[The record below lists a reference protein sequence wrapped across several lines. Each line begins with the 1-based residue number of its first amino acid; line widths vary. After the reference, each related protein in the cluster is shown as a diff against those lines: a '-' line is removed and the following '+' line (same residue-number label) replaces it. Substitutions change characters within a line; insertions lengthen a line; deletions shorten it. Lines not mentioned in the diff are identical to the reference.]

1 MQMKVIM
8 KYLKPFAGMILVS
21 LLILFGQAIGE
32 LSLPNLMSDIV
43 NTGIQNG
50 GVEQEAPE
58 ALPSDG
64 FALMTLF
71 MNEEDKETFQNS
83 YQLIAGG
90 SAEAEAYS
98 AEFPESQ
105 KADFYVLDETDP
117 EQLTSLESIFGK
129 ATYSFVTFMKEMS
142 AQQGN
147 ASAVDAK
154 SGFEDVDMNQLYA
167 LLPQLQQLPQEA
179 FVASMEVADAAEPM
193 LYSQIGIL
201 FTKLFYED
209 LGADMDALQNQYI
222 MTKGAQMLA
231 IAVAVSVAS
240 VAVAYFSSRIAAK
253 VSGRMRRDV
262 FAKVESFSNT
272 EFDNFSTASLITRTT
287 NDVQQIQQLITI
299 GIRMLCYAP
308 ILATGGLIMAID
320 KSVSL
325 AWTIAVAVIAL
336 VGIMMTI
343 LSIAMPKF
351 KVLQSLTDR
360 LNLVSRENL
369 SGMMVIRAFGNEPFE
384 ENRFNDA
391 NEDYTYTN
399 RFVQRLMSLLMPAM
413 MLVMNGVSLMI
424 IWFGS
429 KQVADSALQIGDMMA
444 YIQYVMQIIMAFLM
458 ISMMFIFL
466 PRASVSATRIGE
478 VLDTDLIITDP
489 TEAQP
494 SLKNEGLI
502 TFNNVSYHYPKA
514 SENVLNNIS
523 FTARPGETTAII
535 GSTGSGKS
543 TLINLIPRF
552 YDVTDGAIEIDG
564 IDIRKMTQ
572 ADLRRNIGYVPQKG
586 MLFSGDIA
594 SNVLYGKDDASMDDV
609 MEAIEVAQAKN
620 FVSEMEDGIKTAI
633 AQGGGNVSGGQKQ
646 RLAIA
651 RALVKKAPI
660 YIFDDSFSALDFK
673 TDAALRS
680 ALHAYT
686 NNATVLIVAQR
697 ISTIMD
703 AEQIIVLDKGRIVGI
718 GTHDALMKNCETYQE
733 IAKSQLSEEEL
744 A

>member
-1 MQMKVIM
+1 MKVIM
-8 KYLKPFAGMILVS
+8 KYLKPFAGTILVS

-58 ALPSDG
+58 ALPAEG

-71 MNEEDKETFQNS
+71 MDEEDKETFQES
-83 YQLIAGG
+83 YELIEGG
-90 SAEAEAYS
+90 SAEAEAYN

-105 KADFYVLDETDP
+105 ETDFYVLDETDP
-117 EQLTSLESIFGK
+117 EQLISLESIFSK
-129 ATYSFVTFMKEMS
+129 ASYSFVTFMQEMGG
-142 AQQGN
+142 QQGGT
-147 ASAVDAK
+147 AAVDAE
-154 SGFEDVDMNQLYA
+154 SGFENVDLDQLYA
-167 LLPQLQQLPQEA
+167 LVPQLQQLPQEA
-179 FVASMEVADAAEPM
+179 FTASMDVADAAEPM

-201 FTKLFYED
+201 FTKLFYQD

-336 VGIMMTI
+336 IGIMMSI

-413 MLVMNGVSLMI
+413 MLVMNGVSLLI

-429 KQVADSALQIGDMMA
+429 QQVADSALQIGDMMA

-478 VLDTDLIITDP
+478 VLDTDLSITDP
-489 TEAQP
+489 NDAQP

-502 TFNNVSYHYPKA
+502 TFKDVSYHYPKA

-572 ADLRRNIGYVPQKG
+572 ADLRANIGYVPQKG
-586 MLFSGDIA
+586 MLFSGNIVSNIA
-594 SNVLYGKDDASMDDV
+594 YGKDDASTDEIMK
-609 MEAIEVAQAKN
+609 ALEVAQAKN
-620 FVSEMEDGIKTAI
+620 FVSEMEDGIETAI

-646 RLAIA
+646 RLSIA

-680 ALHAYT
+680 ALDAYT
-686 NNATVLIVAQR
+686 DNATVLIVAQR

>member
-1 MQMKVIM
+1 MKVIM
-8 KYLKPFAGMILVS
+8 KYLKPFAGTILVS

-58 ALPSDG
+58 ALPAEG
-64 FALMTLF
+64 FALMILF
-71 MNEEDKETFQNS
+71 MDEEDKETFQES
-83 YQLIAGG
+83 YELIEGG
-90 SAEAEAYS
+90 SAEAEAYN

-105 KADFYVLDETDP
+105 ETDFYVLDETDP
-117 EQLTSLESIFGK
+117 EQLISLESIFSK
-129 ATYSFVTFMKEMS
+129 ASYSFVTFMQEMGG
-142 AQQGN
+142 QQGGT
-147 ASAVDAK
+147 AAVDAE
-154 SGFEDVDMNQLYA
+154 SGFENVDLDQLYA
-167 LLPQLQQLPQEA
+167 LVPQLQQLPQEA
-179 FVASMEVADAAEPM
+179 FTASMDVADAAEPM

-336 VGIMMTI
+336 IGIMMSI

-413 MLVMNGVSLMI
+413 MLVMNGVSLLI

-429 KQVADSALQIGDMMA
+429 QQVADSALQIGDMMA

-478 VLDTDLIITDP
+478 VLDTDLSITDP
-489 TEAQP
+489 NDAQP

-502 TFNNVSYHYPKA
+502 TFKDVSYHYPKA

-572 ADLRRNIGYVPQKG
+572 ADLRANIGYVPQKG
-586 MLFSGDIA
+586 MLFSGNIVSNIA
-594 SNVLYGKDDASMDDV
+594 YGKDDASTDEIMK
-609 MEAIEVAQAKN
+609 ALEVAQAKN
-620 FVSEMEDGIKTAI
+620 FVSEMEDGIETAI

-646 RLAIA
+646 RLSIA

-680 ALHAYT
+680 ALDAYT
-686 NNATVLIVAQR
+686 DNATVLIVAQR

>member
-1 MQMKVIM
+1 MKVIM
-8 KYLKPFAGMILVS
+8 KYLKPFAGTILVS

-58 ALPSDG
+58 ALPAEG

-71 MNEEDKETFQNS
+71 MDEEDKETFQES
-83 YQLIAGG
+83 YELIEGG
-90 SAEAEAYS
+90 TAEAEAYN

-105 KADFYVLDETDP
+105 ETDFYVLDETDP
-117 EQLTSLESIFGK
+117 EQLISLESIFSK
-129 ATYSFVTFMKEMS
+129 ASYSFVTFMQEMGG
-142 AQQGN
+142 QQGGT
-147 ASAVDAK
+147 AAVDAE
-154 SGFEDVDMNQLYA
+154 SGLENVDLDQLYA
-167 LLPQLQQLPQEA
+167 LVPQLQQLPQEA
-179 FVASMEVADAAEPM
+179 FTASMDVADAAEPM

-201 FTKLFYED
+201 FTKLFYQD

-336 VGIMMTI
+336 IGIMMSI

-413 MLVMNGVSLMI
+413 MLVMNGVSLLI

-429 KQVADSALQIGDMMA
+429 QQVADSALQIGDMMA

-478 VLDTDLIITDP
+478 VLDTDLSITDP
-489 TEAQP
+489 NDAQP

-502 TFNNVSYHYPKA
+502 TFKDVSYHYPKA

-572 ADLRRNIGYVPQKG
+572 ADLRANIGYVPQKG
-586 MLFSGDIA
+586 MLFSGNIVSNIA
-594 SNVLYGKDDASMDDV
+594 YGKDDASTDEIMK
-609 MEAIEVAQAKN
+609 ALEVAQAKN
-620 FVSEMEDGIKTAI
+620 FVSEMEDGIETAI

-646 RLAIA
+646 RLSIA

-680 ALHAYT
+680 ALDAYT
-686 NNATVLIVAQR
+686 DNATVLIVAQR

>member
-1 MQMKVIM
+1 MKVIM
-8 KYLKPFAGMILVS
+8 KYLKPFAGTILVS

-58 ALPSDG
+58 ALPAEG

-71 MNEEDKETFQNS
+71 MDEEDKETFQES
-83 YQLIAGG
+83 YELIEGG
-90 SAEAEAYS
+90 SAEAEAYN

-105 KADFYVLDETDP
+105 ETDFYVLDETDP
-117 EQLTSLESIFGK
+117 EQLISLESIFSK
-129 ATYSFVTFMKEMS
+129 ASYSFVTFMQEMGG
-142 AQQGN
+142 QQGGT
-147 ASAVDAK
+147 AAVDAE
-154 SGFEDVDMNQLYA
+154 SGFENVDLDQLYA
-167 LLPQLQQLPQEA
+167 LVPQLQQLPQEA
-179 FVASMEVADAAEPM
+179 FTASMDVADAAEPM

-201 FTKLFYED
+201 FTKLFYQD

-336 VGIMMTI
+336 IGIMMSI

-413 MLVMNGVSLMI
+413 MLVMNGVSLLI

-429 KQVADSALQIGDMMA
+429 QQVADSALQIGDMMA

-478 VLDTDLIITDP
+478 VLDTDLSITDP
-489 TEAQP
+489 NDAQP

-502 TFNNVSYHYPKA
+502 TFKDVSYHYPKA

-572 ADLRRNIGYVPQKG
+572 ADLRANIGYVPQKG
-586 MLFSGDIA
+586 MLFSGNVVSNIA
-594 SNVLYGKDDASMDDV
+594 YGKDDASTDEIMK
-609 MEAIEVAQAKN
+609 ALEVAQAKN
-620 FVSEMEDGIKTAI
+620 FVSEMEDGIETAI

-646 RLAIA
+646 RLSIA

-680 ALHAYT
+680 ALDAYT
-686 NNATVLIVAQR
+686 DNATVLIVAQR

>member
-1 MQMKVIM
+1 MKVIM
-8 KYLKPFAGMILVS
+8 KYLKPFAGTILVS

-58 ALPSDG
+58 ALPAEG

-71 MNEEDKETFQNS
+71 MDEEDKETFQES
-83 YQLIAGG
+83 YELIEGG
-90 SAEAEAYS
+90 SAEAEAYN

-105 KADFYVLDETDP
+105 ETDFYVLDETDP
-117 EQLTSLESIFGK
+117 EQLISLESIFSK
-129 ATYSFVTFMKEMS
+129 ASYSFVTFMQEMGG
-142 AQQGN
+142 QQGGT
-147 ASAVDAK
+147 AAVDAE
-154 SGFEDVDMNQLYA
+154 SGFENVDLDQLYA
-167 LLPQLQQLPQEA
+167 LVPQLQQLPQEA
-179 FVASMEVADAAEPM
+179 FTASMDVADAAEPM

-201 FTKLFYED
+201 FTKLFYQD

-336 VGIMMTI
+336 IGIMMSI

-413 MLVMNGVSLMI
+413 MLVMNGVSLLI

-429 KQVADSALQIGDMMA
+429 QQVADSALQIGDMMA

-478 VLDTDLIITDP
+478 VLDTDLSITDP
-489 TEAQP
+489 NDAQP

-502 TFNNVSYHYPKA
+502 TFKDVSYHYPKA
-514 SENVLNNIS
+514 NENVLTDIS

-572 ADLRRNIGYVPQKG
+572 ADLRANIGYVPQKG
-586 MLFSGDIA
+586 MLFSGNIVSNIA
-594 SNVLYGKDDASMDDV
+594 YGKDDASTDEIMK
-609 MEAIEVAQAKN
+609 ALEVAQAKN
-620 FVSEMEDGIKTAI
+620 FVSEMEDGIETAI

-646 RLAIA
+646 RLSIA

-680 ALHAYT
+680 ALDAYT
-686 NNATVLIVAQR
+686 DNATVLIVAQR

>member
-1 MQMKVIM
+1 MKVIM
-8 KYLKPFAGMILVS
+8 KYLKPFAGTILVS

-58 ALPSDG
+58 ALPAEG

-71 MNEEDKETFQNS
+71 MDEEDKETFQES
-83 YQLIAGG
+83 YELIEGG
-90 SAEAEAYS
+90 SAEAEAYN

-105 KADFYVLDETDP
+105 ETDFYVLDETDP
-117 EQLTSLESIFGK
+117 EQLISLESIFSK
-129 ATYSFVTFMKEMS
+129 ASYSFVTFMQEMGG
-142 AQQGN
+142 QQGGT
-147 ASAVDAK
+147 AAVDAEN
-154 SGFEDVDMNQLYA
+154 GFENVDLDQLYA
-167 LLPQLQQLPQEA
+167 LVPQLQQLPQEA
-179 FVASMEVADAAEPM
+179 FTASMDVADAAEPM

-201 FTKLFYED
+201 FTKLFYQD

-336 VGIMMTI
+336 IGIMMSI

-413 MLVMNGVSLMI
+413 MLVMNGVSLLI

-429 KQVADSALQIGDMMA
+429 QQVADSALQIGDMMA

-478 VLDTDLIITDP
+478 VLDTDLSITDP
-489 TEAQP
+489 NDAQP

-502 TFNNVSYHYPKA
+502 TFKDVSYHYPKA

-572 ADLRRNIGYVPQKG
+572 ADLRANIGYVPQKG
-586 MLFSGDIA
+586 MLFSGNIVSNIA
-594 SNVLYGKDDASMDDV
+594 YGKDDASTDEIMK
-609 MEAIEVAQAKN
+609 ALEVAQAKN
-620 FVSEMEDGIKTAI
+620 FVSEMEDGIETAI

-646 RLAIA
+646 RLSIA

-680 ALHAYT
+680 ALDAYT
-686 NNATVLIVAQR
+686 DNTTVLIVAQR

>member
-1 MQMKVIM
+1 MKVIM
-8 KYLKPFAGMILVS
+8 KYLKPFAGTILVS

-58 ALPSDG
+58 ALPAEG

-71 MNEEDKETFQNS
+71 MDEEDKETFQES
-83 YQLIAGG
+83 YELIEGG
-90 SAEAEAYS
+90 SAEAEAYN

-105 KADFYVLDETDP
+105 ETDFYVLDETDP
-117 EQLTSLESIFGK
+117 EQLISLESIFSK
-129 ATYSFVTFMKEMS
+129 ASYSFVTFMQEMGG
-142 AQQGN
+142 QQGGT
-147 ASAVDAK
+147 AAVDAE
-154 SGFEDVDMNQLYA
+154 SGFENVDLDQLYA
-167 LLPQLQQLPQEA
+167 LVPQLQQLPQEA
-179 FVASMEVADAAEPM
+179 FTASMDVADAAEPM

-201 FTKLFYED
+201 FTKLFYQD

-391 NEDYTYTN
+391 NEEYTYTN

-413 MLVMNGVSLMI
+413 MLVMNGVSLLI

-429 KQVADSALQIGDMMA
+429 QQVADSALQIGDMMA

-478 VLDTDLIITDP
+478 VLDTDLSITDP
-489 TEAQP
+489 NDAQP

-502 TFNNVSYHYPKA
+502 TFKDVSYHYPKA

-572 ADLRRNIGYVPQKG
+572 ADLRANIGYVPQKG
-586 MLFSGDIA
+586 MLFSGNIVSNIA
-594 SNVLYGKDDASMDDV
+594 YGKDDASTDEIMK
-609 MEAIEVAQAKN
+609 ALEVAQAKN
-620 FVSEMEDGIKTAI
+620 FVSEMEDGIETAI

-646 RLAIA
+646 RLSIA

-680 ALHAYT
+680 ALDAYT
-686 NNATVLIVAQR
+686 DNATVLIVAQR

>member
-1 MQMKVIM
+1 MKVIM
-8 KYLKPFAGMILVS
+8 KYLKPFAGTILIS

-58 ALPSDG
+58 ALPSEG

-71 MNEEDKETFQNS
+71 MDEADKETFQNS

-90 SAEAEAYS
+90 SSEAEAYS
-98 AEFPESQ
+98 EDFPESQ
-105 KADFYVLDETDP
+105 EADFYVLDETDP
-117 EQLTSLESIFGK
+117 DQLSSLESIFSK
-129 ATYSFVTFMKEMS
+129 ASYSFVTFMKEMGG
-142 AQQGN
+142 QQGN
-147 ASAVDAK
+147 DAAVDAE
-154 SGFEDVDMNQLYA
+154 SGFENVDMAQLYA
-167 LLPQLQQLPQEA
+167 LLPQLQLLPQEA
-179 FVASMEVADAAEPM
+179 FTASMDVAEAAEPM

-231 IAVAVSVAS
+231 IALAVSVAS
-240 VAVAYFSSRIAAK
+240 VAVAYFSSRIASK

-262 FAKVESFSNT
+262 FAKVESFSNA

-369 SGMMVIRAFGNEPFE
+369 SGMMVIRAFGNESFE

-413 MLVMNGVSLMI
+413 MLVMNGVSLLI

-429 KQVADSALQIGDMMA
+429 QQVADSALQIGDMMA

-478 VLDTDLIITDP
+478 VLDTELSISDP
-489 TEAQP
+489 IDAQP

-502 TFNNVSYHYPKA
+502 TFNHVSYHYPKA
-514 SENVLNNIS
+514 SENVLTDIS

-564 IDIRKMTQ
+564 VDIRKMTQ

-594 SNVLYGKDDASMDDV
+594 SNIMYGKEDASMDDV
-609 MEAIEVAQAKN
+609 MKAIEVAQAKN
-620 FVSEMEDGIKTAI
+620 FVAEMEDGIETAI

-646 RLAIA
+646 RLSIA

-686 NNATVLIVAQR
+686 DNATVLIVAQR

-703 AEQIIVLDKGRIVGI
+703 AEQIIVLDKGKIVGI

>member
-1 MQMKVIM
+1 MKVIM
-8 KYLKPFAGMILVS
+8 KYLKPFAGTILVS

-58 ALPSDG
+58 ALPAEG

-71 MNEEDKETFQNS
+71 MDEEDKETFQES
-83 YQLIAGG
+83 YELIEGG
-90 SAEAEAYS
+90 SAEAEAYN

-105 KADFYVLDETDP
+105 ETDFYVLDETDP
-117 EQLTSLESIFGK
+117 EQLISLESIFSK
-129 ATYSFVTFMKEMS
+129 ASYSFVTFMQEMGG
-142 AQQGN
+142 QQGGT
-147 ASAVDAK
+147 AAVDAE
-154 SGFEDVDMNQLYA
+154 SGFENVDLDQLYA
-167 LLPQLQQLPQEA
+167 LVPQLQQLPQEA
-179 FVASMEVADAAEPM
+179 FTASMDVADAAEPM

-336 VGIMMTI
+336 IGIMMSI

-413 MLVMNGVSLMI
+413 MLVMNGVSLLI

-429 KQVADSALQIGDMMA
+429 QQVADSALQIGDMMA

-478 VLDTDLIITDP
+478 VLDTDLSITDP
-489 TEAQP
+489 NDAQP

-502 TFNNVSYHYPKA
+502 TFKDVSYHYPKA

-572 ADLRRNIGYVPQKG
+572 ADLRANIGYVPQKG
-586 MLFSGDIA
+586 MLFSGNIVSNIA
-594 SNVLYGKDDASMDDV
+594 YGKDDASTDEIMK
-609 MEAIEVAQAKN
+609 ALEVAQAKN
-620 FVSEMEDGIKTAI
+620 FVSEMEDGIETAI

-646 RLAIA
+646 RLSIA

-680 ALHAYT
+680 ALDAYT
-686 NNATVLIVAQR
+686 DNATVLIVAQR

>member
-1 MQMKVIM
+1 MKVIM
-8 KYLKPFAGMILVS
+8 KYLKPFAGTILVS

-58 ALPSDG
+58 ALPAEG

-71 MNEEDKETFQNS
+71 MDEEDKETFQES
-83 YQLIAGG
+83 YELIEGG
-90 SAEAEAYS
+90 SAEAEAYN

-105 KADFYVLDETDP
+105 ETDFYVLDETDP
-117 EQLTSLESIFGK
+117 EQLISLESIFSK
-129 ATYSFVTFMKEMS
+129 ASYSFVTFMQEMGG
-142 AQQGN
+142 QQGGT
-147 ASAVDAK
+147 AAVDAE
-154 SGFEDVDMNQLYA
+154 SGFENVDLDQLYA
-167 LLPQLQQLPQEA
+167 LVPQLQQLPQEA
-179 FVASMEVADAAEPM
+179 FTASMDVADAAEPM

-201 FTKLFYED
+201 FTKLFYQD

-336 VGIMMTI
+336 IGIMMSI

-413 MLVMNGVSLMI
+413 MLVMNGVSLLI

-429 KQVADSALQIGDMMA
+429 QQVADSALQIGDMMA

-478 VLDTDLIITDP
+478 VLDTDLSITDP
-489 TEAQP
+489 NDAQP

-502 TFNNVSYHYPKA
+502 TFKDVSYHYPKA

-586 MLFSGDIA
+586 MLFSGDIT
-594 SNVLYGKDDASMDDV
+594 SNVLYGKDDASMEDI
-609 MEAIEVAQAKN
+609 MKAIEVAQAKN
-620 FVSEMEDGIKTAI
+620 FVSDMEDGIETAI

-686 NNATVLIVAQR
+686 DNATVLIVAQR

>member
-1 MQMKVIM
+1 MKVIM
-8 KYLKPFAGMILVS
+8 KYLKPFAGTILVS

-58 ALPSDG
+58 ALPAEG

-71 MNEEDKETFQNS
+71 MDKEDKETFQES
-83 YQLIAGG
+83 YELIEGG
-90 SAEAEAYS
+90 SAEAEAYN

-105 KADFYVLDETDP
+105 ETDFYVLDETDP
-117 EQLTSLESIFGK
+117 EQLISLESIFSK
-129 ATYSFVTFMKEMS
+129 ASYSFVTFMQEMGG
-142 AQQGN
+142 QQGGT
-147 ASAVDAK
+147 AAVDAEN
-154 SGFEDVDMNQLYA
+154 GFENVDLDQLYA
-167 LLPQLQQLPQEA
+167 LVPQLQQLPQEA
-179 FVASMEVADAAEPM
+179 FTASMDVADAAEPM

-336 VGIMMTI
+336 IGIMMSI

-413 MLVMNGVSLMI
+413 MLVMNGVSLLI

-429 KQVADSALQIGDMMA
+429 QQVADSALQIGDMMA

-478 VLDTDLIITDP
+478 VLDTDLSITDP
-489 TEAQP
+489 NDAQP

-502 TFNNVSYHYPKA
+502 TFKDVSYHYPKA

-572 ADLRRNIGYVPQKG
+572 ADLRANIGYVPQKG
-586 MLFSGDIA
+586 MLFSGNIVSNIA
-594 SNVLYGKDDASMDDV
+594 YGKDDASTDEIMK
-609 MEAIEVAQAKN
+609 ALEVAQAKN
-620 FVSEMEDGIKTAI
+620 FVSEMEDGIETAI

-646 RLAIA
+646 RLSIA

-680 ALHAYT
+680 ALDAYT
-686 NNATVLIVAQR
+686 DNATVLIVAQR

>member
-1 MQMKVIM
+1 MKVIM
-8 KYLKPFAGMILVS
+8 KYLKPFAGTILVS

-58 ALPSDG
+58 ALPAEG

-71 MNEEDKETFQNS
+71 MDEEDKETFQES
-83 YQLIAGG
+83 YELIEGG
-90 SAEAEAYS
+90 SAEAEAYN

-105 KADFYVLDETDP
+105 ETDFYVLDETDP
-117 EQLTSLESIFGK
+117 EQLISLESIFSK
-129 ATYSFVTFMKEMS
+129 ASYSFVTFMQEMGG
-142 AQQGN
+142 QQGGT
-147 ASAVDAK
+147 AAVDAE
-154 SGFEDVDMNQLYA
+154 SGFENVDLDQLYA
-167 LLPQLQQLPQEA
+167 LVPQLQQLPQEA
-179 FVASMEVADAAEPM
+179 FTASMDVADAAEPM

-201 FTKLFYED
+201 FTKLFYQD

-336 VGIMMTI
+336 IGIMMSI

-413 MLVMNGVSLMI
+413 MLVMNGVSLLI

-429 KQVADSALQIGDMMA
+429 QQVADSALQIGDMMA

-478 VLDTDLIITDP
+478 VLDTDLSITDP
-489 TEAQP
+489 NDAQP

-502 TFNNVSYHYPKA
+502 TFKDVSYHYPKA

-564 IDIRKMTQ
+564 IDIHKMTQ
-572 ADLRRNIGYVPQKG
+572 ADLRANIGYVPQKG
-586 MLFSGDIA
+586 MLFSGNIVSNIA
-594 SNVLYGKDDASMDDV
+594 YGKDDASTDEIMK
-609 MEAIEVAQAKN
+609 ALEVAQAKN
-620 FVSEMEDGIKTAI
+620 FVSEMEDGIETAI

-646 RLAIA
+646 RLSIA

-680 ALHAYT
+680 ALDAYT
-686 NNATVLIVAQR
+686 DNATVLIVAQR

>member
-1 MQMKVIM
+1 MKVIM
-8 KYLKPFAGMILVS
+8 KYLKPFAGTILVS

-58 ALPSDG
+58 ALPAEG

-71 MNEEDKETFQNS
+71 MDEEDKETFQES
-83 YQLIAGG
+83 YELIEGG
-90 SAEAEAYS
+90 SAEAEAYN

-105 KADFYVLDETDP
+105 ETDFYVLDETDP
-117 EQLTSLESIFGK
+117 EQLISLESIFSK
-129 ATYSFVTFMKEMS
+129 ASYSFVTFMQEMGG
-142 AQQGN
+142 QQGGT
-147 ASAVDAK
+147 AAVDAE
-154 SGFEDVDMNQLYA
+154 SGFENVDLDQLYA
-167 LLPQLQQLPQEA
+167 LVPQLQQLPQEA
-179 FVASMEVADAAEPM
+179 FTASMDVAAAAEPM

-201 FTKLFYED
+201 FTKLFYQD

-336 VGIMMTI
+336 IGIMMSI

-413 MLVMNGVSLMI
+413 MLVMNGVSLLI

-429 KQVADSALQIGDMMA
+429 QQVADSALQIGDMMA

-478 VLDTDLIITDP
+478 VLDTDLSITDP
-489 TEAQP
+489 NDAQP

-502 TFNNVSYHYPKA
+502 TFKDVSYHYPKA

-572 ADLRRNIGYVPQKG
+572 ADLRANIGYVPQKG
-586 MLFSGDIA
+586 MLFSGNIVSNIA
-594 SNVLYGKDDASMDDV
+594 YGKDDASTDEIMK
-609 MEAIEVAQAKN
+609 ALEVAQAKN
-620 FVSEMEDGIKTAI
+620 FVSEMEDGIETAI

-646 RLAIA
+646 RLSIA

-680 ALHAYT
+680 ALDAYT
-686 NNATVLIVAQR
+686 DNATVLIVAQR

>member
-1 MQMKVIM
+1 MKVIM
-8 KYLKPFAGMILVS
+8 KYLKPFAGTILVS

-58 ALPSDG
+58 ALPAEG

-71 MNEEDKETFQNS
+71 MDEEDKETFQES
-83 YQLIAGG
+83 YELIEGG
-90 SAEAEAYS
+90 SAEAEAYN

-105 KADFYVLDETDP
+105 ETDFYVLDETDP
-117 EQLTSLESIFGK
+117 EQLISLESIFSK
-129 ATYSFVTFMKEMS
+129 ASYSFVTFMQEMGG
-142 AQQGN
+142 QQGGT
-147 ASAVDAK
+147 AAVDAE
-154 SGFEDVDMNQLYA
+154 SGFENVDLDQLYA
-167 LLPQLQQLPQEA
+167 LVPQLQQLPQEA
-179 FVASMEVADAAEPM
+179 FTASMDVADAAEPM

-201 FTKLFYED
+201 FTKLFYQD

-336 VGIMMTI
+336 IGIMMSI

-369 SGMMVIRAFGNEPFE
+369 SGMMVIRAFGNELFE

-413 MLVMNGVSLMI
+413 MLVMNGVSLLI

-429 KQVADSALQIGDMMA
+429 QQVADSALQIGDMMA

-478 VLDTDLIITDP
+478 VLDTDLSITDP
-489 TEAQP
+489 NDAQP

-502 TFNNVSYHYPKA
+502 TFKDVSYHYPKA

-572 ADLRRNIGYVPQKG
+572 ADLRANIGYVPQKG
-586 MLFSGDIA
+586 MLFSGNIVSNIA
-594 SNVLYGKDDASMDDV
+594 YGKDDASTDEIMK
-609 MEAIEVAQAKN
+609 ALEVAQAKN
-620 FVSEMEDGIKTAI
+620 FVSEMEDGIETAI

-646 RLAIA
+646 RLSIA

-680 ALHAYT
+680 ALDAYT
-686 NNATVLIVAQR
+686 DNATVLIVAQR

>member
-1 MQMKVIM
+1 
-8 KYLKPFAGMILVS
+8 
-21 LLILFGQAIGE
+21 
-32 LSLPNLMSDIV
+32 SDIV

-58 ALPSDG
+58 ALPAEG

-71 MNEEDKETFQNS
+71 MDEEDKETFQES
-83 YQLIAGG
+83 YELIEGG
-90 SAEAEAYS
+90 SAEAEAYN

-105 KADFYVLDETDP
+105 ETDFYVLDETDP
-117 EQLTSLESIFGK
+117 EQLISLESIFSK
-129 ATYSFVTFMKEMS
+129 ASYSFVTFMQEMGG
-142 AQQGN
+142 QQGGT
-147 ASAVDAK
+147 AAVDAE
-154 SGFEDVDMNQLYA
+154 SGFENVDLDQLYA
-167 LLPQLQQLPQEA
+167 LVPQLQQLPQEA
-179 FVASMEVADAAEPM
+179 FTASMDVADAAEPM

-201 FTKLFYED
+201 FTKLFYQD

-336 VGIMMTI
+336 IGIMMSI

-413 MLVMNGVSLMI
+413 MLVMNGVSLLI

-429 KQVADSALQIGDMMA
+429 QQVADSALQIGDMMA

-478 VLDTDLIITDP
+478 VLDTDLSITDP
-489 TEAQP
+489 NDAQP

-502 TFNNVSYHYPKA
+502 TFKDVSYHYPKA

-572 ADLRRNIGYVPQKG
+572 ADLRANIGYVPQKG
-586 MLFSGDIA
+586 MLFSGNIVSNIA
-594 SNVLYGKDDASMDDV
+594 YGKDDASTDEIMK
-609 MEAIEVAQAKN
+609 ALEVAQAKN
-620 FVSEMEDGIKTAI
+620 FVSEMEDGIETAI

-646 RLAIA
+646 RLSIA

-680 ALHAYT
+680 ALDAYT
-686 NNATVLIVAQR
+686 DNATVLIVAQR

>member
-1 MQMKVIM
+1 MKVIM
-8 KYLKPFAGMILVS
+8 KYLKPFAGTILIS

-58 ALPSDG
+58 ALSTDG

-71 MNEEDKETFQNS
+71 MDTEDKETFQKS
-83 YQLIAGG
+83 YTLIEGG
-90 SAEAEAYS
+90 AAEAEAYTE
-98 AEFPESQ
+98 EFPESQ
-105 KADFYVLDETDP
+105 ETDLYVLDETDP
-117 EQLTSLESIFGK
+117 DRLSSLESIFSK
-129 ATYSFVTFMKEMS
+129 ASYSFVTFMKEMG

-147 ASAVDAK
+147 AAAVDTE
-154 SGFEDVDMNQLYA
+154 SGFENVDMDQLYA

-179 FVASMEVADAAEPM
+179 FAESRDVADAAEPM

-201 FTKLFYED
+201 FTKLFYEE
-209 LGADMDALQNQYI
+209 LGMDMDALQNRYI

-231 IAVAVSVAS
+231 IALAVSVAS

-253 VSGRMRRDV
+253 VSGKMRRDV
-262 FAKVESFSNT
+262 FAKVESFSNA

-325 AWTIAVAVIAL
+325 AWTIVVAVVAL
-336 VGIMMTI
+336 VGVMMTI
-343 LSIAMPKF
+343 MSIALPKF
-351 KVLQSLTDR
+351 KVLQSLTDK

-369 SGMMVIRAFGNEPFE
+369 SGMMVIRAFGNEKFE

-391 NEDYTYTN
+391 NEEYTYTN
-399 RFVQRLMSLLMPAM
+399 RFVQRLMAFMMPAM
-413 MLVMNGVSLMI
+413 TIIMNGVSLLI

-429 KQVADSALQIGDMMA
+429 KQVADSAMQIGDMMA

-466 PRASVSATRIGE
+466 PRASVSAVRIGE
-478 VLDTDLIITDP
+478 VLDTDLSILDP
-489 TEAQP
+489 IEPQ
-494 SLKNEGLI
+494 KIDQRKGVV
-502 TFNNVSYHYPKA
+502 TFKNVSYHYPKA
-514 SENVLNNIS
+514 SENVLKDIS
-523 FTARPGETTAII
+523 FTAKPGETTAII

-543 TLINLIPRF
+543 TMINLIPRF
-552 YDVTDGAIEIDG
+552 YDVSEGAIEIDG
-564 IDIRKMTQ
+564 VDIRKMTQ

-594 SNVLYGKDDASMDDV
+594 SNVLYGKDDASTEDIMK
-609 MEAIEVAQAKN
+609 ALEVAQAEG
-620 FVSEMEDGIKTAI
+620 FISAMEDGIETAI

-680 ALHAYT
+680 ALTGYT
-686 NNATVLIVAQR
+686 DNATVVIVAQR

-703 AEQIIVLDKGRIVGI
+703 AEQIVVLDKGKIVGI

>member
-1 MQMKVIM
+1 MKVIM
-8 KYLKPFAGMILVS
+8 KYLKPFAGTILVS

-58 ALPSDG
+58 ALPAEG

-71 MNEEDKETFQNS
+71 MDEADKETFQNS
-83 YQLIAGG
+83 YQLIEGG
-90 SAEAEAYS
+90 SAEAEAYN

-105 KADFYVLDETDP
+105 EEADFYVLDETDP
-117 EQLTSLESIFGK
+117 AQLSSLESIFSK
-129 ATYSFVTFMKEMS
+129 ASYSFVTFMQEMS

-147 ASAVDAK
+147 AASVDAE
-154 SGFEDVDMNQLYA
+154 SGFEDADMNQLYA

-179 FVASMEVADAAEPM
+179 FTASMDVAAAAEPM

-391 NEDYTYTN
+391 NEDYTFTN

-413 MLVMNGVSLMI
+413 MLVMNGVSLLI

-429 KQVADSALQIGDMMA
+429 QQVADSALQIGDMMA

-478 VLDTDLIITDP
+478 VLDTDLSITDP
-489 TEAQP
+489 IDAQP

-572 ADLRRNIGYVPQKG
+572 TDLRRNIGYVPQKG

-594 SNVLYGKDDASMDDV
+594 SNVLYGKDDASMEDI
-609 MEAIEVAQAKN
+609 MKAIEVAQAKN
-620 FVSEMEDGIKTAI
+620 FVSEMEDGIETAI

-686 NNATVLIVAQR
+686 DNATVLIVAQR

>member
-1 MQMKVIM
+1 MKVIM
-8 KYLKPFAGMILVS
+8 KYLKPFAGTILIS

-58 ALPSDG
+58 ALPADG

-71 MNEEDKETFQNS
+71 MAEADKETFQNS
-83 YQLIAGG
+83 YQLIEGG
-90 SAEAEAYS
+90 AAEAEAYS

-105 KADFYVLDETDP
+105 ETDIYVLDETDQ
-117 EQLTSLESIFGK
+117 EKLSSLESIFSK
-129 ATYSFVTFMKEMS
+129 ASYSFVTFMQEMS

-147 ASAVDAK
+147 AAAVDAE
-154 SGFEDVDMNQLYA
+154 SGFEDADMNQLYA

-179 FVASMEVADAAEPM
+179 FTASMDVAAAAEPM

-391 NEDYTYTN
+391 NEEYTYTN

-413 MLVMNGVSLMI
+413 MLIMNGVSLLI

-429 KQVADSALQIGDMMA
+429 QQVADSALQIGDMMA

-478 VLDTDLIITDP
+478 VLDTDLSITDP
-489 TEAQP
+489 IDAQP

-572 ADLRRNIGYVPQKG
+572 ADLRANIGYVPQKG
-586 MLFSGDIA
+586 MLFSGNVVSNIA
-594 SNVLYGKDDASMDDV
+594 YGKDDASTDEIMK
-609 MEAIEVAQAKN
+609 ALEVAQAKN
-620 FVSEMEDGIKTAI
+620 FVSEMEDGIETAI

-646 RLAIA
+646 RLSIA

-680 ALHAYT
+680 ALDAYT
-686 NNATVLIVAQR
+686 DNTTVLIVAQR

>member
-1 MQMKVIM
+1 MKVIM
-8 KYLKPFAGMILVS
+8 KYLKPFAGTILVS

-58 ALPSDG
+58 ALPAEG

-71 MNEEDKETFQNS
+71 MDEEDKETFQES
-83 YQLIAGG
+83 YELIEGG
-90 SAEAEAYS
+90 SAEAEAYN

-105 KADFYVLDETDP
+105 ETDFYVLDETDP
-117 EQLTSLESIFGK
+117 EQLISLESIFSK
-129 ATYSFVTFMKEMS
+129 ASYSFVTFMQEMGG
-142 AQQGN
+142 QQGGT
-147 ASAVDAK
+147 AAVDAE
-154 SGFEDVDMNQLYA
+154 SGFENVDLDQLYA
-167 LLPQLQQLPQEA
+167 LVPQLQQLPQEA
-179 FVASMEVADAAEPM
+179 FAASMDVADAAEPM

-201 FTKLFYED
+201 FTKLFYQD

-308 ILATGGLIMAID
+308 ILATGGLIMAVD

-336 VGIMMTI
+336 IGIMMSI

-413 MLVMNGVSLMI
+413 MLVMNGVSLLI

-429 KQVADSALQIGDMMA
+429 QQVADSALQIGDMMA

-478 VLDTDLIITDP
+478 VLDTDLSITDP
-489 TEAQP
+489 NDAQP

-502 TFNNVSYHYPKA
+502 TFKDVSYHYPKA

-572 ADLRRNIGYVPQKG
+572 ADLRANIGYVPQKG
-586 MLFSGDIA
+586 MLFSGNIVSNIA
-594 SNVLYGKDDASMDDV
+594 YGKDDASTDEIMK
-609 MEAIEVAQAKN
+609 ALEVAQAKN
-620 FVSEMEDGIKTAI
+620 FVSEMEDGIETAI

-646 RLAIA
+646 RLSIA

-680 ALHAYT
+680 ALDAYT
-686 NNATVLIVAQR
+686 DNATVLIVAQR

>member
-1 MQMKVIM
+1 MKVIM
-8 KYLKPFAGMILVS
+8 KYLKPFAGTILVS

-50 GVEQEAPE
+50 GVEPEAPE
-58 ALPSDG
+58 ALPSEG

-71 MNEEDKETFQNS
+71 MTEEDKETFQNS
-83 YQLIAGG
+83 YQLIKEG

-98 AEFPESQ
+98 EEFPESQ
-105 KADFYVLDETDP
+105 EADFYVLDETDP
-117 EQLTSLESIFGK
+117 DQLSSLESIFSK
-129 ATYSFVTFMKEMS
+129 ASYSFVTFMKEMGG
-142 AQQGN
+142 QQGN
-147 ASAVDAK
+147 DAAVDAE
-154 SGFEDVDMNQLYA
+154 SGFEDADMKQLYA

-179 FVASMEVADAAEPM
+179 FVASMDVADAVEPM

-336 VGIMMTI
+336 VGVLMTI

-351 KVLQSLTDR
+351 KILQSLTDR

-391 NEDYTYTN
+391 NEEYTFTN

-413 MLVMNGVSLMI
+413 MFIMNGVSLLI

-429 KQVADSALQIGDMMA
+429 QQVADSALQIGDMMA

-478 VLDTDLIITDP
+478 VLDTGLSITDP
-489 TEAQP
+489 IDAQP

-502 TFNNVSYHYPKA
+502 TFKDVSYHYPKA

-572 ADLRRNIGYVPQKG
+572 ADLRASIGYVPQKG
-586 MLFSGDIA
+586 MLFSGNIVSNIA
-594 SNVLYGKDDASMDDV
+594 YGKDDASTDEIMK
-609 MEAIEVAQAKN
+609 ALEVAQAKN
-620 FVSEMEDGIKTAI
+620 FVSEMEDGIETAI

-680 ALHAYT
+680 ALDAYT
-686 NNATVLIVAQR
+686 DNATVLIVAQR

>member
-1 MQMKVIM
+1 MKVIM
-8 KYLKPFAGMILVS
+8 KYLKPFAGTILVS

-58 ALPSDG
+58 ALPADG

-71 MNEEDKETFQNS
+71 MAEADKETFQNS
-83 YQLIAGG
+83 YQLIEGG
-90 SAEAEAYS
+90 AAEAEAYN
-98 AEFPESQ
+98 AEFPES
-105 KADFYVLDETDP
+105 KETDFYVLDETDP
-117 EQLTSLESIFGK
+117 EQLISLESIFSK
-129 ATYSFVTFMKEMS
+129 ASYSFVTFMQEMGG
-142 AQQGN
+142 QQGGT
-147 ASAVDAK
+147 AAVDAE
-154 SGFEDVDMNQLYA
+154 SGFENVDLDQLYA
-167 LLPQLQQLPQEA
+167 LVPQLQQLPQEA
-179 FVASMEVADAAEPM
+179 FTASMDVADAAEPM

-201 FTKLFYED
+201 FTKLFYQD

-336 VGIMMTI
+336 IGIMMSI

-413 MLVMNGVSLMI
+413 MLVMNGVSLLI

-429 KQVADSALQIGDMMA
+429 QQVADSALQIGDMMA

-478 VLDTDLIITDP
+478 VLDTDLSITDP
-489 TEAQP
+489 NDAQP

-502 TFNNVSYHYPKA
+502 TFKDVSYHYPKA

-572 ADLRRNIGYVPQKG
+572 ADLRANIGYVPQKG
-586 MLFSGDIA
+586 MLFSGNIVSNIA
-594 SNVLYGKDDASMDDV
+594 YGKDDASTDEIMK
-609 MEAIEVAQAKN
+609 ALEVAQAKN
-620 FVSEMEDGIKTAI
+620 FVSEMEDGIETAI

-646 RLAIA
+646 RLSIA

-680 ALHAYT
+680 ALDAYT
-686 NNATVLIVAQR
+686 DNTTVLIVAQR

>member
-1 MQMKVIM
+1 MKVIM
-8 KYLKPFAGMILVS
+8 KYLKPFAGTILVS

-58 ALPSDG
+58 ALPAEG

-71 MNEEDKETFQNS
+71 MDEEDKETFQES
-83 YQLIAGG
+83 YELIEGG
-90 SAEAEAYS
+90 SAEAEAYN

-105 KADFYVLDETDP
+105 ETDFYVLDETDP
-117 EQLTSLESIFGK
+117 EQLISLESIFSK
-129 ATYSFVTFMKEMS
+129 ASYSFVTFMQEMGG
-142 AQQGN
+142 QQGGT
-147 ASAVDAK
+147 AAVDAE
-154 SGFEDVDMNQLYA
+154 SGFENVDLDQLYA
-167 LLPQLQQLPQEA
+167 LVPQLQQLPQEA
-179 FVASMEVADAAEPM
+179 FTASMDVADAAEPM

-201 FTKLFYED
+201 FTKLFYQD

-336 VGIMMTI
+336 IGIMMSI

-413 MLVMNGVSLMI
+413 MLVMNGVSLLI

-429 KQVADSALQIGDMMA
+429 QQVADSALQIGDMMA

-478 VLDTDLIITDP
+478 VLDTDLSITDP
-489 TEAQP
+489 NDAQP

-502 TFNNVSYHYPKA
+502 TFKDVSYHYPKA

-572 ADLRRNIGYVPQKG
+572 ADLRANIGYVPQKG
-586 MLFSGDIA
+586 MLFSGNIVSNIA
-594 SNVLYGKDDASMDDV
+594 YGKDDASTDEIMK
-609 MEAIEVAQAKN
+609 ALEVAQAKN
-620 FVSEMEDGIKTAI
+620 FVSEMEDGIETAI

-646 RLAIA
+646 RLSIA

-680 ALHAYT
+680 ALDAYT
-686 NNATVLIVAQR
+686 DNATVLIVAQR

-718 GTHDALMKNCETYQE
+718 GIHDALMKNCETYQE

>member
-1 MQMKVIM
+1 MKVIM
-8 KYLKPFAGMILVS
+8 KYLKPFAGTILVS

-32 LSLPNLMSDIV
+32 LSLPNLMSEIV

-58 ALPSDG
+58 ALPAEG

-71 MNEEDKETFQNS
+71 MDEEDKETFQES
-83 YQLIAGG
+83 YELIEGG
-90 SAEAEAYS
+90 SAEAEAYN

-105 KADFYVLDETDP
+105 ETDFYVLDETDP
-117 EQLTSLESIFGK
+117 EQLISLESIFSK
-129 ATYSFVTFMKEMS
+129 ASYSFVTFMQEMGG
-142 AQQGN
+142 QQGGT
-147 ASAVDAK
+147 AAVDAE
-154 SGFEDVDMNQLYA
+154 SGFENVDLDQLYA
-167 LLPQLQQLPQEA
+167 LVPQLQQLPQEA
-179 FVASMEVADAAEPM
+179 FTASMDVADAAEPM

-201 FTKLFYED
+201 FTKLFYQD

-336 VGIMMTI
+336 IGIMMSI

-413 MLVMNGVSLMI
+413 MLVMNGVSLLI

-429 KQVADSALQIGDMMA
+429 QQVADSALQIGDMMA

-478 VLDTDLIITDP
+478 VLDTDLSITDP
-489 TEAQP
+489 NDAQP

-502 TFNNVSYHYPKA
+502 TFKDVSYHYPKA

-572 ADLRRNIGYVPQKG
+572 ADLRANIGYVPQKG
-586 MLFSGDIA
+586 MLFSGNIVSNIA
-594 SNVLYGKDDASMDDV
+594 YGKDDASTDEIMK
-609 MEAIEVAQAKN
+609 ALEVAQAKN
-620 FVSEMEDGIKTAI
+620 FVSEMEDGIETAI

-646 RLAIA
+646 RLSIA

-680 ALHAYT
+680 ALDAYT
-686 NNATVLIVAQR
+686 DNATVLIVAQR

>member
-1 MQMKVIM
+1 MKVIM
-8 KYLKPFAGMILVS
+8 KYLKPFAGTILVS

-58 ALPSDG
+58 ALPADG

-71 MNEEDKETFQNS
+71 MNEADKETFQNS

-105 KADFYVLDETDP
+105 EADFYVLDETDE
-117 EQLTSLESIFGK
+117 EQLSLLESIFGK
-129 ATYSFVTFMKEMS
+129 ASYSFVTFMKEMS

-147 ASAVDAK
+147 ASAVDAE

-167 LLPQLQQLPQEA
+167 LLPQLQQMPQEA
-179 FVASMEVADAAEPM
+179 FVASMDVADAAEPM

-336 VGIMMTI
+336 VGIMMSI

-369 SGMMVIRAFGNEPFE
+369 SGMMVIRSFGNEPFE

-429 KQVADSALQIGDMMA
+429 QQVADSALQIGDMMA

-478 VLDTDLIITDP
+478 VLDTDLSIMDP
-489 TEAQP
+489 IDAQP

-594 SNVLYGKDDASMDDV
+594 SNVLYGKDDASMEDI
-609 MEAIEVAQAKN
+609 MKAIEVAQAKN
-620 FVSEMEDGIKTAI
+620 FVSEMEDGIETAI

-718 GTHDALMKNCETYQE
+718 GTHDTLMKNCGTYQE

>member
-8 KYLKPFAGMILVS
+8 KYLKPFAGTILVS

-58 ALPSDG
+58 ALPAEG

-71 MNEEDKETFQNS
+71 MDEADKEIFQNS

-90 SAEAEAYS
+90 SVEAEAYS
-98 AEFPESQ
+98 AEFPASQ
-105 KADFYVLDETDP
+105 EADFYALDETDP

-129 ATYSFVTFMKEMS
+129 ATYSFVTFMQEIS

-154 SGFEDVDMNQLYA
+154 SGFEDADMNQLYA

-179 FVASMEVADAAEPM
+179 FTASMDVADAAEPM

-325 AWTIAVAVIAL
+325 AWTIGVAVIAL

-391 NEDYTYTN
+391 NEDYTFTN

-413 MLVMNGVSLMI
+413 MLVMNGVSLLI

-429 KQVADSALQIGDMMA
+429 QQVADSALQIGDMMA

-466 PRASVSATRIGE
+466 PRASVSAIRIGE
-478 VLDTDLIITDP
+478 VLDTDLSITDP
-489 TEAQP
+489 IDAQP
-494 SLKNEGLI
+494 SLKNQGLI
-502 TFNNVSYHYPKA
+502 TFKDVSYHYPKA
-514 SENVLNNIS
+514 NENVLTDIS

-552 YDVTDGAIEIDG
+552 YDVTNGVIEIDG

-594 SNVLYGKDDASMDDV
+594 SNVLYGKDDASMDDI
-609 MEAIEVAQAKN
+609 MKAIEVAQAKN
-620 FVSEMEDGIKTAI
+620 FVSEMEDGIETAI

-646 RLAIA
+646 RLSIA

-686 NNATVLIVAQR
+686 DNATVLIVAQR

-703 AEQIIVLDKGRIVGI
+703 AEQIIVLDKGKIVGI
-718 GTHDALMKNCETYQE
+718 GTHDALMRNCETYQE

>member
-1 MQMKVIM
+1 MKVIM
-8 KYLKPFAGMILVS
+8 KYLKPFAGTILVS

-58 ALPSDG
+58 ALPAEG

-71 MNEEDKETFQNS
+71 MDEEDKETFQES
-83 YQLIAGG
+83 YELIEGG
-90 SAEAEAYS
+90 SAEAEAYN

-105 KADFYVLDETDP
+105 ETDFYVLDETDP
-117 EQLTSLESIFGK
+117 EQLISLESIFSK
-129 ATYSFVTFMKEMS
+129 ASYSFVTFMQEMGG
-142 AQQGN
+142 QQGGT
-147 ASAVDAK
+147 AAVDAE
-154 SGFEDVDMNQLYA
+154 SGFENVDLDQLYA
-167 LLPQLQQLPQEA
+167 LVPQLQQLPQEA
-179 FVASMEVADAAEPM
+179 FAASMDVADAAEPM

-336 VGIMMTI
+336 IGIMMSI

-413 MLVMNGVSLMI
+413 MLVMNGVSLLI

-429 KQVADSALQIGDMMA
+429 QQVADSALQIGDMMA

-478 VLDTDLIITDP
+478 VLDTDLSITDP
-489 TEAQP
+489 NDAQP

-502 TFNNVSYHYPKA
+502 TFKDVSYHYPKA

-572 ADLRRNIGYVPQKG
+572 ADLRANIGYVPQKG
-586 MLFSGDIA
+586 MLFSGNIVSNIA
-594 SNVLYGKDDASMDDV
+594 YGKDDASTDEIMK
-609 MEAIEVAQAKN
+609 ALEVAQAKN
-620 FVSEMEDGIKTAI
+620 FVSEMEDGIETAI

-646 RLAIA
+646 RLSIA

-680 ALHAYT
+680 ALDAYT
-686 NNATVLIVAQR
+686 GNATVLIVAQR

>member
-1 MQMKVIM
+1 MKVIM
-8 KYLKPFAGMILVS
+8 KYLKPFAGTILVS

-43 NTGIQNG
+43 NIGIQNG
-50 GVEQEAPE
+50 GIEQEAPE
-58 ALPSDG
+58 ALASEG

-71 MNEEDKETFQNS
+71 MDEEDKETFQNS
-83 YQLIAGG
+83 YQLIEGG

-105 KADFYVLDETDP
+105 EVDFYVLDETDS
-117 EQLTSLESIFGK
+117 EQLSALESIFSK
-129 ATYSFVTFMKEMS
+129 ASYSFVTFMQEMGG
-142 AQQGN
+142 QQGGS
-147 ASAVDAK
+147 AAVDAE

-179 FVASMEVADAAEPM
+179 FTASMDVAEAAEPM

-209 LGADMDALQNQYI
+209 LGADMDALQNSYI

-231 IAVAVSVAS
+231 IALAVSVAS

-325 AWTIAVAVIAL
+325 AWTIAVAVVAL
-336 VGIMMTI
+336 LGIMMTI

-384 ENRFNDA
+384 EKRFNDA
-391 NEDYTYTN
+391 NEDYTFTN

-413 MLVMNGVSLMI
+413 MLVMNGVSLLI

-429 KQVADSALQIGDMMA
+429 QQVADSALQIGDMMA

-478 VLDTDLIITDP
+478 VLDTDLSITDP
-489 TEAQP
+489 IDAQP

-502 TFNNVSYHYPKA
+502 SFNNVSYHYPKA
-514 SENVLNNIS
+514 SENVLTNIS

-552 YDVTDGAIEIDG
+552 YDVTDGSIEIDG

-594 SNVLYGKDDASMDDV
+594 SNIAYGKDDASMDDI
-609 MEAIEVAQAKN
+609 MKAIEVAQAKN
-620 FVSEMEDGIKTAI
+620 FVSDMEDGIETAI

-686 NNATVLIVAQR
+686 DNATVLIVAQR

-703 AEQIIVLDKGRIVGI
+703 AEQIIVLDKGKIVGI

>member
-1 MQMKVIM
+1 MKVIM
-8 KYLKPFAGMILVS
+8 KYLKPFAGTILVS

-58 ALPSDG
+58 ALPAEG

-71 MNEEDKETFQNS
+71 MDEEDKETFQES
-83 YQLIAGG
+83 YELIEGG
-90 SAEAEAYS
+90 SAEAEAYN

-105 KADFYVLDETDP
+105 ETDFYVLDETDP
-117 EQLTSLESIFGK
+117 EQLISLESIFSK
-129 ATYSFVTFMKEMS
+129 ASYSFVTFMQEMGG
-142 AQQGN
+142 QQGGT
-147 ASAVDAK
+147 AAVDAE
-154 SGFEDVDMNQLYA
+154 SGFENVDLDQLYA
-167 LLPQLQQLPQEA
+167 LVPQLQQLPQEA
-179 FVASMEVADAAEPM
+179 FTASMDVADAAEPM

-201 FTKLFYED
+201 FTKLFYQD

-336 VGIMMTI
+336 IGIMMSI

-413 MLVMNGVSLMI
+413 MLVMNGVSLLI

-429 KQVADSALQIGDMMA
+429 QQVADSALQIGDMMA

-478 VLDTDLIITDP
+478 VLDTDLSITDP
-489 TEAQP
+489 NDAQP

-502 TFNNVSYHYPKA
+502 TFKDVSYHYPKA

-572 ADLRRNIGYVPQKG
+572 ADLRANIGYVPQKG
-586 MLFSGDIA
+586 MLFSGNIVSNIA
-594 SNVLYGKDDASMDDV
+594 YGKDDASTDEIMK
-609 MEAIEVAQAKN
+609 ALEVAQAKN
-620 FVSEMEDGIKTAI
+620 FVSEMEDGIETAI

-646 RLAIA
+646 RLSIA

-680 ALHAYT
+680 ALDAYT
-686 NNATVLIVAQR
+686 GNATVLIVAQR

>member
-1 MQMKVIM
+1 MKVIM
-8 KYLKPFAGMILVS
+8 KYLKPFAGTILVS

-58 ALPSDG
+58 ALPAEG

-71 MNEEDKETFQNS
+71 MDEEDKETFQES
-83 YQLIAGG
+83 YELIEGG
-90 SAEAEAYS
+90 SAEAEAYN

-105 KADFYVLDETDP
+105 ETDFYVLDETDP
-117 EQLTSLESIFGK
+117 EQLISLESIFSK
-129 ATYSFVTFMKEMS
+129 ASYSFVTFMQEMGG
-142 AQQGN
+142 QQGGT
-147 ASAVDAK
+147 AAVDAE
-154 SGFEDVDMNQLYA
+154 SGFENVDLDQLYA
-167 LLPQLQQLPQEA
+167 LVPQLQQLPQEA
-179 FVASMEVADAAEPM
+179 FTASMDVADAAEPM

-201 FTKLFYED
+201 FTKLFYQD

-222 MTKGAQMLA
+222 MTKRAQMLA

-336 VGIMMTI
+336 IGIMMSI

-413 MLVMNGVSLMI
+413 MLVMNGVSLLI

-429 KQVADSALQIGDMMA
+429 QQVADSALQIGDMMA

-478 VLDTDLIITDP
+478 VLDTDLSITDP
-489 TEAQP
+489 NDAQP

-502 TFNNVSYHYPKA
+502 TFKDVSYHYPKA

-572 ADLRRNIGYVPQKG
+572 ADLRANIGYVPQKG
-586 MLFSGDIA
+586 MLFSGNIVSNIA
-594 SNVLYGKDDASMDDV
+594 YGKDDASTDEIMK
-609 MEAIEVAQAKN
+609 ALEVAQAKN
-620 FVSEMEDGIKTAI
+620 FVSEMEDGIETAI

-646 RLAIA
+646 RLSIA

-680 ALHAYT
+680 ALDAYT
-686 NNATVLIVAQR
+686 DNTTVLIVAQR

>member
-1 MQMKVIM
+1 MKVIM
-8 KYLKPFAGMILVS
+8 KYLKPFAGTILVS

-32 LSLPNLMSDIV
+32 LSLPNLMSEIV

-58 ALPSDG
+58 ALPAEG

-71 MNEEDKETFQNS
+71 MDEEDKETFQES
-83 YQLIAGG
+83 YELIEGG
-90 SAEAEAYS
+90 SAEAEAYN

-105 KADFYVLDETDP
+105 ETDFYVLDETDP
-117 EQLTSLESIFGK
+117 EQLISLESIFSK
-129 ATYSFVTFMKEMS
+129 ASYSFVTFMQEMGG
-142 AQQGN
+142 QQGGT
-147 ASAVDAK
+147 AAVDAE
-154 SGFEDVDMNQLYA
+154 SGFENVDLDQLYA
-167 LLPQLQQLPQEA
+167 LVPQLQQLPQEA
-179 FVASMEVADAAEPM
+179 FTASMDVADAAEPM

-201 FTKLFYED
+201 FTKLFYQD

-336 VGIMMTI
+336 IGIMMSI

-413 MLVMNGVSLMI
+413 MLVMNGVSLLI

-429 KQVADSALQIGDMMA
+429 QQVADSALQIGDMMA

-478 VLDTDLIITDP
+478 VLDTDLSITDP
-489 TEAQP
+489 NDAQP

-502 TFNNVSYHYPKA
+502 TFKDVSYHYPKA

-572 ADLRRNIGYVPQKG
+572 ADLRANIGYVPQKG
-586 MLFSGDIA
+586 MLFSGNVVSNIA
-594 SNVLYGKDDASMDDV
+594 YGKDDASTDEIMK
-609 MEAIEVAQAKN
+609 ALEVAQAKN
-620 FVSEMEDGIKTAI
+620 FVSEMEDGIETAI

-646 RLAIA
+646 RLSIA

-680 ALHAYT
+680 ALDAYT
-686 NNATVLIVAQR
+686 DNATVLIVAQR

>member
-1 MQMKVIM
+1 MKVIM
-8 KYLKPFAGMILVS
+8 KYLKPFAGTILVS

-58 ALPSDG
+58 ALPAEG

-71 MNEEDKETFQNS
+71 MDEEDKETFQES
-83 YQLIAGG
+83 YELIEGG
-90 SAEAEAYS
+90 SAEAEAYN

-105 KADFYVLDETDP
+105 ETDFYVLDETDP
-117 EQLTSLESIFGK
+117 EQLISLESIFSK
-129 ATYSFVTFMKEMS
+129 ASYSFVTFMQEMGG
-142 AQQGN
+142 QQGGT
-147 ASAVDAK
+147 AAVDAE
-154 SGFEDVDMNQLYA
+154 SGFENVDLDQLYA
-167 LLPQLQQLPQEA
+167 LVPQLQQLPQEA
-179 FVASMEVADAAEPM
+179 FTASMDVADAAEPM

-201 FTKLFYED
+201 FTKLFYQD

-336 VGIMMTI
+336 IGIMMSI

-413 MLVMNGVSLMI
+413 MLVMNGVSLLI

-429 KQVADSALQIGDMMA
+429 QQVADSALQIGDMMA

-478 VLDTDLIITDP
+478 VLDTDLSITDP
-489 TEAQP
+489 NDAQP

-502 TFNNVSYHYPKA
+502 TFKDVSYHYPKA

-572 ADLRRNIGYVPQKG
+572 ADLRANIGYVPQKG
-586 MLFSGDIA
+586 MLFSGNIVSNIA
-594 SNVLYGKDDASMDDV
+594 YGKEDASTDEIMK
-609 MEAIEVAQAKN
+609 ALEVAQAKN
-620 FVSEMEDGIKTAI
+620 FVSEMEDGIETAI

-646 RLAIA
+646 RLSIA

-680 ALHAYT
+680 ALDAYT
-686 NNATVLIVAQR
+686 DNATVLIVAQR

>member
-1 MQMKVIM
+1 MKVIM
-8 KYLKPFAGMILVS
+8 KYLKPFAGTILVS

-58 ALPSDG
+58 ALPAEG

-71 MNEEDKETFQNS
+71 MDEEDKETFQES
-83 YQLIAGG
+83 YELIEGG
-90 SAEAEAYS
+90 SAEAEAYN

-105 KADFYVLDETDP
+105 ETDFYVLDETDP
-117 EQLTSLESIFGK
+117 EQLISLESIFSK
-129 ATYSFVTFMKEMS
+129 ASYSFVTFMQEMGG
-142 AQQGN
+142 QQGGT
-147 ASAVDAK
+147 AADDAEN
-154 SGFEDVDMNQLYA
+154 GFENVDLDQLYA
-167 LLPQLQQLPQEA
+167 LVPQLQQLPQEA
-179 FVASMEVADAAEPM
+179 FTASMDVADAAEPM

-201 FTKLFYED
+201 FTKLFYQD

-336 VGIMMTI
+336 IGIMMSI

-413 MLVMNGVSLMI
+413 MLVMNGVSLLI

-429 KQVADSALQIGDMMA
+429 QQVADSALQIGDMMA

-478 VLDTDLIITDP
+478 VLDTDLSITDP
-489 TEAQP
+489 NDAQP

-502 TFNNVSYHYPKA
+502 TFKDVSYHYPKA

-572 ADLRRNIGYVPQKG
+572 ADLRANIGYVPQKG
-586 MLFSGDIA
+586 MLFSGNIVSNIA
-594 SNVLYGKDDASMDDV
+594 YGKDDASTDEIMK
-609 MEAIEVAQAKN
+609 ALEVAQAKN
-620 FVSEMEDGIKTAI
+620 FVSEMEDGIETAI

-646 RLAIA
+646 RLSIA

-680 ALHAYT
+680 ALDAYT
-686 NNATVLIVAQR
+686 DNATVLIVAQR

>member
-1 MQMKVIM
+1 MKVIM
-8 KYLKPFAGMILVS
+8 KYLKPFAGTILVS

-58 ALPSDG
+58 ALPAEG

-71 MNEEDKETFQNS
+71 MDEEDKETFQES
-83 YQLIAGG
+83 YELIEGG
-90 SAEAEAYS
+90 SAEAEAYN

-105 KADFYVLDETDP
+105 ETDFYVLDETDP
-117 EQLTSLESIFGK
+117 EQLISLESIFSK
-129 ATYSFVTFMKEMS
+129 ASYSFVTFMQEMGG
-142 AQQGN
+142 QQGGT
-147 ASAVDAK
+147 AAVDAE
-154 SGFEDVDMNQLYA
+154 SGFENVDLEQLYA
-167 LLPQLQQLPQEA
+167 LVPQLQQLPQEA
-179 FVASMEVADAAEPM
+179 FTASMDVADAAEPM

-201 FTKLFYED
+201 FTKLFYQD

-336 VGIMMTI
+336 IGIMMSI

-413 MLVMNGVSLMI
+413 MLVMNGVSLLI

-429 KQVADSALQIGDMMA
+429 QQVADSALQIGDMMA

-478 VLDTDLIITDP
+478 VLDTDLSITDP
-489 TEAQP
+489 NDAQP

-502 TFNNVSYHYPKA
+502 TFKDVSYHYPKA

-572 ADLRRNIGYVPQKG
+572 ADLRANIGYVPQKG
-586 MLFSGDIA
+586 MLFSGNIVSNIA
-594 SNVLYGKDDASMDDV
+594 YGKDDASTDEIMK
-609 MEAIEVAQAKN
+609 ALEVAQAKN
-620 FVSEMEDGIKTAI
+620 FVSEMEDGIETAI

-646 RLAIA
+646 RLSIA

-680 ALHAYT
+680 ALDAYT
-686 NNATVLIVAQR
+686 DNATVLIVAQR

>member
-1 MQMKVIM
+1 MKVIM
-8 KYLKPFAGMILVS
+8 KYLKPFAGTILVS

-58 ALPSDG
+58 ALPAEG

-71 MNEEDKETFQNS
+71 MDEEDKETFQES
-83 YQLIAGG
+83 YELIEGG
-90 SAEAEAYS
+90 SAEAEAYN

-105 KADFYVLDETDP
+105 ETDFYVLDETDP
-117 EQLTSLESIFGK
+117 EQLISLESIFSM
-129 ATYSFVTFMKEMS
+129 ASYSFVTFMQEMGG
-142 AQQGN
+142 QQGGT
-147 ASAVDAK
+147 AAVDAE
-154 SGFEDVDMNQLYA
+154 SGFENVDLDQLYA
-167 LLPQLQQLPQEA
+167 LVPQLQQLPQEA
-179 FVASMEVADAAEPM
+179 FTASMDVADAAEPM

-201 FTKLFYED
+201 FTKLFYQD

-336 VGIMMTI
+336 IGIMMSI

-413 MLVMNGVSLMI
+413 MLVMNGVSLLI

-429 KQVADSALQIGDMMA
+429 QQVADSALQIGDMMA

-478 VLDTDLIITDP
+478 VLDTDLSITDP
-489 TEAQP
+489 NDAQP

-502 TFNNVSYHYPKA
+502 TFKDVSYHYPKA

-572 ADLRRNIGYVPQKG
+572 ADLRANIGYVPQKG
-586 MLFSGDIA
+586 MLFSGNVVSNIA
-594 SNVLYGKDDASMDDV
+594 YGKDDASTDEIMK
-609 MEAIEVAQAKN
+609 ALEVAQAKN
-620 FVSEMEDGIKTAI
+620 FVSEMEDGIETAI

-646 RLAIA
+646 RLSIA

-680 ALHAYT
+680 ALDAYT
-686 NNATVLIVAQR
+686 DNATVLIVAQR

>member
-1 MQMKVIM
+1 MKVIM
-8 KYLKPFAGMILVS
+8 KYLKPFAGTILVS

-58 ALPSDG
+58 ALPAEG

-71 MNEEDKETFQNS
+71 MDEDDKETFQES
-83 YQLIAGG
+83 YELIEGG
-90 SAEAEAYS
+90 SAEAEAYN

-105 KADFYVLDETDP
+105 ETDFYVLDETDP
-117 EQLTSLESIFGK
+117 EQLISLESIFSK
-129 ATYSFVTFMKEMS
+129 ASYSFVTFMQEMGG
-142 AQQGN
+142 QQGGT
-147 ASAVDAK
+147 AAVDAE
-154 SGFEDVDMNQLYA
+154 SGFENVDLDQLYA
-167 LLPQLQQLPQEA
+167 LVPQLQQLPQEA
-179 FVASMEVADAAEPM
+179 FTASMDVADAAEPM

-201 FTKLFYED
+201 FTKLFYQD

-336 VGIMMTI
+336 IGIMMSI

-413 MLVMNGVSLMI
+413 MLVMNGVSLLI

-429 KQVADSALQIGDMMA
+429 QQVADSALQIGDMMA

-478 VLDTDLIITDP
+478 VLDTDLSITDP
-489 TEAQP
+489 NDAQP

-502 TFNNVSYHYPKA
+502 TFKDVSYHYPKA

-572 ADLRRNIGYVPQKG
+572 ADLRANIGYVPQKG
-586 MLFSGDIA
+586 MLFSGNVVSNIA
-594 SNVLYGKDDASMDDV
+594 YGKDDASTDEIMK
-609 MEAIEVAQAKN
+609 ALEVAQAKN
-620 FVSEMEDGIKTAI
+620 FVSEMEDGIETAI

-646 RLAIA
+646 RLSIA

-680 ALHAYT
+680 ALDAYT
-686 NNATVLIVAQR
+686 DNTTVLIVAQR

>member
-1 MQMKVIM
+1 MKVIM
-8 KYLKPFAGMILVS
+8 KYLKPFAGTILVS

-58 ALPSDG
+58 ALPAEG

-71 MNEEDKETFQNS
+71 MDEEDKETFQES
-83 YQLIAGG
+83 YELIEGG
-90 SAEAEAYS
+90 SAEAEAYN

-105 KADFYVLDETDP
+105 ETDFYVLDETDP
-117 EQLTSLESIFGK
+117 EQLISLESIFSK
-129 ATYSFVTFMKEMS
+129 ASYSFVTFMQEMGG
-142 AQQGN
+142 QQGGT
-147 ASAVDAK
+147 AAVDAE
-154 SGFEDVDMNQLYA
+154 SGFENVDLDQLYA
-167 LLPQLQQLPQEA
+167 LVPQLQQLPQEA
-179 FVASMEVADAAEPM
+179 FTASMDVADAAEPM

-201 FTKLFYED
+201 FTKLFYQD

-336 VGIMMTI
+336 IGIMMSI

-413 MLVMNGVSLMI
+413 MLVMNGVSLLI

-429 KQVADSALQIGDMMA
+429 QQVADSALQIGDMMA

-478 VLDTDLIITDP
+478 VLDTDLSITDP
-489 TEAQP
+489 NDAQP

-502 TFNNVSYHYPKA
+502 TFKDVSYHYPKA

-572 ADLRRNIGYVPQKG
+572 ADLRANIGYVPQKG
-586 MLFSGDIA
+586 MLFSGNIVSNIA
-594 SNVLYGKDDASMDDV
+594 YGKDDASTDEIMK
-609 MEAIEVAQAKN
+609 ALEVAQAKN
-620 FVSEMEDGIKTAI
+620 FVSEMEDGIETAS

-646 RLAIA
+646 RLSIA

-680 ALHAYT
+680 ALDAYT
-686 NNATVLIVAQR
+686 DNATVLIVAQR

>member
-1 MQMKVIM
+1 MKVIM
-8 KYLKPFAGMILVS
+8 KYLKPFAGTILVS

-58 ALPSDG
+58 ALPAEG

-71 MNEEDKETFQNS
+71 MDEEDKETFQES
-83 YQLIAGG
+83 YELIEGG
-90 SAEAEAYS
+90 SAEAEAYN

-105 KADFYVLDETDP
+105 ETDFYVLDETDP
-117 EQLTSLESIFGK
+117 EQLISLESIFSK
-129 ATYSFVTFMKEMS
+129 ASYSFVTFMQEMGG
-142 AQQGN
+142 QQGGT
-147 ASAVDAK
+147 AAVDAEN
-154 SGFEDVDMNQLYA
+154 GFENVDLDQLYA
-167 LLPQLQQLPQEA
+167 LVPQLQQLPQEA
-179 FVASMEVADAAEPM
+179 FTASMDVADAAEPM

-336 VGIMMTI
+336 IGIMMSI

-413 MLVMNGVSLMI
+413 MLVMNGVSLLI

-429 KQVADSALQIGDMMA
+429 QQVADSALQIGDMMA

-478 VLDTDLIITDP
+478 VLDTDLSITDP
-489 TEAQP
+489 NDAQP

-502 TFNNVSYHYPKA
+502 TFKDVSYHYPKA

-564 IDIRKMTQ
+564 IDIRKMIQ
-572 ADLRRNIGYVPQKG
+572 ADLRANIGYVPQKG
-586 MLFSGDIA
+586 MLFSGNIVSNIA
-594 SNVLYGKDDASMDDV
+594 YGKDDASTDEIMK
-609 MEAIEVAQAKN
+609 ALEVAQAKN
-620 FVSEMEDGIKTAI
+620 FVSEMEDGIETAI

-646 RLAIA
+646 RLSIA

-680 ALHAYT
+680 ALDAYT
-686 NNATVLIVAQR
+686 DNATVLIVAQR

>member
-1 MQMKVIM
+1 MKVIM
-8 KYLKPFAGMILVS
+8 KYLKPFAGTILVS

-58 ALPSDG
+58 ALPAEG

-71 MNEEDKETFQNS
+71 MDEEDKETFQES
-83 YQLIAGG
+83 YELIEGG
-90 SAEAEAYS
+90 SAEAEAYN

-105 KADFYVLDETDP
+105 ETDFYVLDETDP
-117 EQLTSLESIFGK
+117 EQLISLESIFSK
-129 ATYSFVTFMKEMS
+129 ASYSFVTFMQEMGG
-142 AQQGN
+142 QQGGT
-147 ASAVDAK
+147 AAVDAE
-154 SGFEDVDMNQLYA
+154 SGFENVDLDQLYA
-167 LLPQLQQLPQEA
+167 LVPQLQQLPQEA
-179 FVASMEVADAAEPM
+179 FTASMDVADAAEPM

-201 FTKLFYED
+201 FTKLFYQD

-336 VGIMMTI
+336 IGIMMSI

-413 MLVMNGVSLMI
+413 MLVMNGVSLLI

-429 KQVADSALQIGDMMA
+429 QQVADSALQIGDMMA

-478 VLDTDLIITDP
+478 VLDTDLSITDP
-489 TEAQP
+489 NDAQP

-502 TFNNVSYHYPKA
+502 TFKDVSYHYPKA

-572 ADLRRNIGYVPQKG
+572 ADLRANIGYVPQKG
-586 MLFSGDIA
+586 MLFSGNIVSNIA
-594 SNVLYGKDDASMDDV
+594 YGKDDASTDEIMK
-609 MEAIEVAQAKN
+609 ALEVAQAKN
-620 FVSEMEDGIKTAI
+620 FVSEMEDGIETAI

-646 RLAIA
+646 RLSIA

-680 ALHAYT
+680 ALDAYT
-686 NNATVLIVAQR
+686 DNTTVLIVAQR

-703 AEQIIVLDKGRIVGI
+703 AKQIIVLDKGRIVGI

>member
-1 MQMKVIM
+1 MKVIM
-8 KYLKPFAGMILVS
+8 KYLKPFAGTILVS

-58 ALPSDG
+58 ALPAEG

-71 MNEEDKETFQNS
+71 MDEEDKETFQES
-83 YQLIAGG
+83 YELIEGG
-90 SAEAEAYS
+90 SAEAEAYN

-105 KADFYVLDETDP
+105 ETDFYVLDETDP
-117 EQLTSLESIFGK
+117 EQLISLESIFSK
-129 ATYSFVTFMKEMS
+129 ASYSFVTFMQEMGG
-142 AQQGN
+142 QQGGT
-147 ASAVDAK
+147 AAVDAE
-154 SGFEDVDMNQLYA
+154 SGFENVDLDQLYA
-167 LLPQLQQLPQEA
+167 LVPQLQQLPQEA
-179 FVASMEVADAAEPM
+179 FTASMDVADAAEPM

-201 FTKLFYED
+201 FTRLFYQD

-308 ILATGGLIMAID
+308 ILATGGLIMAVD

-336 VGIMMTI
+336 IGIMMSI

-413 MLVMNGVSLMI
+413 MLVMNGVSLLI

-429 KQVADSALQIGDMMA
+429 QQVADSALQIGDMMA

-478 VLDTDLIITDP
+478 VLDTDLSITDP
-489 TEAQP
+489 NDAQP

-502 TFNNVSYHYPKA
+502 TFKDVSYHYPKA

-523 FTARPGETTAII
+523 FTARPDETTAII

-572 ADLRRNIGYVPQKG
+572 ADLRANIGYVPQKG
-586 MLFSGDIA
+586 MLFSGNIVSNIA
-594 SNVLYGKDDASMDDV
+594 YGKDDASTDEIMK
-609 MEAIEVAQAKN
+609 ALEVAQAKN
-620 FVSEMEDGIKTAI
+620 FVSEMEDGIETAI

-646 RLAIA
+646 RLSIA

-680 ALHAYT
+680 ALDAYT
-686 NNATVLIVAQR
+686 DNTTVLIVAQR